1 MKIKRLIMAM
11 LLVFSLV
18 PLYIFGS
25 VMIASTQR
33 NFEKMES
40 DNLEALSNTI
50 IMNIESY
57 TENQR
62 LSMLQVAQT
71 KSVQQA
77 VKASI
82 DGTLDPE
89 STYYDYMEDVLQE
102 SREYA
107 EYVVS
112 VSIVDVNYKVVGST
126 ENFMLQESSTLRNV
140 SADIL
145 NQDFYLGRVYAR
157 EFDDGE
163 KRVVLAC
170 QKIYCDEDCIGFV
183 LAEID
188 TTYFDMLRYH
198 TTLTKNDIICIKDRF
213 DEVITA
219 GRFGKKSYSENAHE
233 VTECEEYKEK
243 WDAINRNTNSK
254 GSIRFEADGV
264 KYITYYSGIE
274 NSDWLIQVTVNMSK
288 RNETSSS
295 FILIGVLSLVCVTLV
310 LFGANY
316 LLTRKITQPIDRI
329 GGTLSEVQERNDYSM
344 RIHVDKN
351 GELGQIAEQI
361 NMLLACVEHQ
371 TRQEK
376 QKQKQLEKDVE
387 LDPLT
392 GILNKKAIHEDMEEL
407 VSRASELGIE
417 ITIGFV
423 DVDNFR
429 DFNTKYGH
437 QIGDEVL
444 KHVAASL
451 RKAVPGVVGRNGGD
465 EFIFCML
472 KRRISDNLNLVMD
485 AFYSGLKEGVTL
497 ESGEVVS
504 VTCSVGI
511 MCAKGEHLAMKE
523 LEKGADSAMYEAKN
537 SGKNTYHIITNDE
550 SKSL

>member
-145 NQDFYLGRVYAR
+145 NQDFY
-157 EFDDGE
+157 
-163 KRVVLAC
+163 
-170 QKIYCDEDCIGFV
+170 
-183 LAEID
+183 
-188 TTYFDMLRYH
+188 
-198 TTLTKNDIICIKDRF
+198 KNDPDWLQVR
-213 DEVITA
+213 DEVIIRDDGCDLGIK
-219 GRFGKKSYSENAHE
+219 GRTITGCIFVHHINPI
-233 VTECEEYKEK
+233 TKEQIITK
-243 WDAINRNTNSK
+243 DRSLYDPNNLICCSKRTHDAIH
-254 GSIRFEADGV
+254 
-264 KYITYYSGIE
+264 Y
-274 NSDWLIQVTVNMSK
+274 
-288 RNETSSS
+288 SSS
-295 FILIGVLSLVCVTLV
+295 S
-310 LFGANY
+310 
-316 LLTRKITQPIDRI
+316 
-329 GGTLSEVQERNDYSM
+329 
-344 RIHVDKN
+344 
-351 GELGQIAEQI
+351 
-361 NMLLACVEHQ
+361 
-371 TRQEK
+371 
-376 QKQKQLEKDVE
+376 
-387 LDPLT
+387 
-392 GILNKKAIHEDMEEL
+392 
-407 VSRASELGIE
+407 
-417 ITIGFV
+417 
-423 DVDNFR
+423 
-429 DFNTKYGH
+429 
-437 QIGDEVL
+437 
-444 KHVAASL
+444 
-451 RKAVPGVVGRNGGD
+451 
-465 EFIFCML
+465 
-472 KRRISDNLNLVMD
+472 
-485 AFYSGLKEGVTL
+485 
-497 ESGEVVS
+497 
-504 VTCSVGI
+504 
-511 MCAKGEHLAMKE
+511 
-523 LEKGADSAMYEAKN
+523 
-537 SGKNTYHIITNDE
+537 
-550 SKSL
+550 

>member
-62 LSMLQVAQT
+62 LAMLQVAQT

-77 VKASI
+77 VEASL

-89 STYYDYMEDVLQE
+89 STYYDYMDDVLQE

-126 ENFMLQESSTLRNV
+126 EKFILQENSPLRNV

-145 NQDFYLGRVYAR
+145 NQDFYLGRVYTR

-170 QKIYCDEDCIGFV
+170 QKIYRDEECIGYV

-198 TTLTKNDIICIKDRF
+198 TTLTKNDIICIMDRF

-219 GRFGKKSYSENAHE
+219 GRFGKRAYSENAHE
-233 VTECEEYKEK
+233 VTECEEYKKK
-243 WDAINRNTNSK
+243 WDAINHDANPK
-254 GSIRFEADGV
+254 GSIHFEKDGV
-264 KYITYYSGIE
+264 KYITYYSEIE

-361 NMLLACVEHQ
+361 NMLLECVEHQ

-407 VSRASELGIE
+407 VNRASELGIE
-417 ITIGFV
+417 VTIGFV

>member
-1 MKIKRLIMAM
+1 M
-11 LLVFSLV
+11 
-18 PLYIFGS
+18 
-25 VMIASTQR
+25 
-33 NFEKMES
+33 
-40 DNLEALSNTI
+40 
-50 IMNIESY
+50 
-57 TENQR
+57 
-62 LSMLQVAQT
+62 
-71 KSVQQA
+71 
-77 VKASI
+77 
-82 DGTLDPE
+82 
-89 STYYDYMEDVLQE
+89 
-102 SREYA
+102 
-107 EYVVS
+107 
-112 VSIVDVNYKVVGST
+112 
-126 ENFMLQESSTLRNV
+126 
-140 SADIL
+140 
-145 NQDFYLGRVYAR
+145 
-157 EFDDGE
+157 
-163 KRVVLAC
+163 
-170 QKIYCDEDCIGFV
+170 
-183 LAEID
+183 
-188 TTYFDMLRYH
+188 
-198 TTLTKNDIICIKDRF
+198 
-213 DEVITA
+213 
-219 GRFGKKSYSENAHE
+219 
-233 VTECEEYKEK
+233 
-243 WDAINRNTNSK
+243 
-254 GSIRFEADGV
+254 
-264 KYITYYSGIE
+264 
-274 NSDWLIQVTVNMSK
+274 IQVTVNMSK
-288 RNETSSS
+288 RNETSSF

-361 NMLLACVEHQ
+361 NMLLECVEHQ

-485 AFYSGLKEGVTL
+485 AFYSGLKKGVTL

>member
-1 MKIKRLIMAM
+1 M

-62 LSMLQVAQT
+62 LAMLQVAQT

-77 VKASI
+77 VEASL

-89 STYYDYMEDVLQE
+89 STYYDYMDDVLQE

-126 ENFMLQESSTLRNV
+126 EKFILQENSPLRNV

-145 NQDFYLGRVYAR
+145 NQDFYLGRVYTR

-170 QKIYCDEDCIGFV
+170 QKIYRDEECIGYV

-198 TTLTKNDIICIKDRF
+198 TTLTKNDIICIMDRF

-219 GRFGKKSYSENAHE
+219 GRFGKRAYSENAHE
-233 VTECEEYKEK
+233 VTECEEYKKK
-243 WDAINRNTNSK
+243 WDAINHDANPK
-254 GSIRFEADGV
+254 GSIHFEKDGV
-264 KYITYYSGIE
+264 KYITYYSEIE

-295 FILIGVLSLVCVTLV
+295 FILIGVLSLICVTLV

-344 RIHVDKN
+344 RIHVDKK

-361 NMLLACVEHQ
+361 NMLLECVEHQ
-371 TRQEK
+371 TKQEQ

-407 VSRASELGIE
+407 VNRASELGIE
-417 ITIGFV
+417 VTIGFV

-444 KHVAASL
+444 KHVAESL

-472 KRRISDNLNLVMD
+472 RRRISDNLDLIMD
-485 AFYSGLKEGVTL
+485 SFYTGLKEGVAL

-511 MCAKGEHLAMKE
+511 MCAKGEHLVVQE

-537 SGKNTYHIITNDE
+537 SGKNTYHIITNNGNE
-550 SKSL
+550 SL